1 MLVALLG
8 ALIAIQVVKR
18 IGALPAGL
26 DLALAL
32 AAGLALAWAL
42 VVRRARVAR
51 TFVTVLS
58 PGSAALPRALP
69 ARLPRDAAG
78 AARAGGGGHGRARA
92 RAPRWSWS
100 SSTSSPLTSLLGRD
114 GRIDRVRYPNFATL
128 AARSTW
134 YSRATT
140 VSDYTTQAVP
150 AILDGRRPR
159 EGLAAHARPA
169 PAATSSRSSAGSYRL
184 NVSEEATHL
193 CPRVAVPER
202 RPAGPRAAAAL
213 AGLRLRRDLRP
224 PGRCRRRSRTACR
237 RSRRAGATSTA
248 ATRGDAVL
256 ELLGGGGRPARFEAW
271 VRSIRPSPPPALNF
285 KHVLLPH
292 VPYAVPPRRP
302 RLRPRRR
309 PPARAHGPQAANDPF
324 LVRQRYQRHLLQV
337 GFTDRLLG
345 RLIARLRET
354 GLWDRALVVVTA
366 DHGVSFRVGQAD
378 RRAVTPENVED
389 IAPVPLFVK
398 APGQRTGRVSTRPV
412 QTIDILPTIADEL
425 GIRRCRGGWTAARPT
440 GPAPAGRPAVDMLT
454 RAWRAA
460 ARSTPP
466 SSSAACAPRWRARCA
481 SSARAAAVPASM
493 PSDRTRSCSGGR

>member
-1 MLVALLG
+1 M
-8 ALIAIQVVKR
+8 VVF
-18 IGALPAGL
+18 
-26 DLALAL
+26 DE
-32 AAGLALAWAL
+32 
-42 VVRRARVAR
+42 
-51 TFVTVLS
+51 F
-58 PGSAALPRALP
+58 
-69 ARLPRDAAG
+69 
-78 AARAGGGGHGRARA
+78 
-92 RAPRWSWS
+92 
-100 SSTSSPLTSLLGRD
+100 PLTSLLGRD
-114 GRIDRVRYPNFATL
+114 GRVDRVRYPNFATL

-140 VSDYTTQAVP
+140 VFDSTTHAVP

-159 EGLAAHARPA
+159 EGSLPTLAQHPRNLF
-169 PAATSSRSSAGSYRL
+169 TLLGRSYRL

-193 CPRVAVPER
+193 CPRSLCPNAVQPGLGR
-202 RPAGPRAAAAL
+202 RLRSLGLDSGVVYAHLVLPAAL
-213 AGLRLRRDLRP
+213 EDSLPSISEGWGDFHGGDA
-224 PGRCRRRSRTACR
+224 
-237 RSRRAGATSTA
+237 
-248 ATRGDAVL
+248 GDAVL

-271 VRSIRPSPPPALNF
+271 VRVDPAVVAAGAELQARAPAARA
-285 KHVLLPH
+285 V
-292 VPYAVPPRRP
+292 AVPPRRP

-309 PPARAHGPQAANDPF
+309 PPARAHAA
-324 LVRQRYQRHLLQV
+324 RRRRTTRSSCASATSATCCRS

-378 RRAVTPENVED
+378 GRAVTPENVED

-425 GIRRCRGGWTAARPT
+425 GVDLPWRVDGRSAE

-454 RAWRAA
+454 RAVGAA
-460 ARSTPP
+460 A
-466 SSSAACAPRWRARCA
+466 PRRRRARAPHARRAGAQGALLRLGQRRSRA
-481 SSARAAAVPASM
+481 ST